1 MLIIKL
7 YKIYRKVFGAQL
19 PRQLLIAI
27 NRKSSKQPLFRL
39 LISLF
44 IFSKVSER
52 QSKLTIITY

>member
-7 YKIYRKVFGAQL
+7 YKIYRKIFGEQL

-52 QSKLTIITY
+52 QTKLTIITY